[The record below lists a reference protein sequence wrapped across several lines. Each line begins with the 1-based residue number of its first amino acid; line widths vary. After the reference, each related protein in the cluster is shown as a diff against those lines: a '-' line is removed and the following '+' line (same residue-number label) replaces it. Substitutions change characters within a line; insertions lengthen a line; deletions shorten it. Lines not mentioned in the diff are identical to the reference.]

1 MISSGFFSTVRVWA
15 ACFSFPLLVLTGE
28 KAVAQ
33 MVPGMKV
40 VGEARA
46 LGLDRDH
53 KARDYTIEQ
62 LSCDHPAN
70 VLWPGEQA
78 TLKFRITNLTSEP
91 LKGKGTFEVVH
102 YGTRGKPGDI
112 WEPLFFSHGVVDSI
126 PFSVDLKARGATE
139 VTVTPR
145 VGELF
150 GGYVLVADL
159 EGHGKAFAASLVR
172 ALAPDG
178 GAERFPAYALD
189 LNGTSEEVV
198 RLFKRLGVKGAR
210 AEINVFAPEDKEY
223 EKKWQRIADWARILK
238 ENEVTLLV
246 TTASGTYPLPLG
258 TGRPHLD
265 DEATFQETKRDL
277 AWLPSAD
284 GDFQNWVQKLCG
296 TFGWPKGPIN
306 GIELWNEPW
315 EGISI
320 SGWGA
325 DMLRYREI
333 YSAMARGVEAARRDD
348 GTDVLMGGTGSS
360 SNTVDKFFSDGSDT
374 FLKWLDFCSIHYQ
387 AMAATP
393 ALMRDFLNRK
403 SPYGPVRVWDT
414 ESWIANSED
423 RVGLVVASMHAMGQ
437 ERAMGVYAGNVY
449 EPQNVVLEGGKRETV
464 VQAWSTAAAVAAS
477 TRLVG
482 QRPFR
487 ELLFQNGLPWIFV
500 FEGRPGQTEDDGTV
514 VVCGDLGGA
523 YSRNLLL
530 FRTLHGLKNQEQVRA
545 LQKKLAALPAQAPE
559 EERKALRAQLE
570 AAEVLEGGSMTIPDG
585 GGKFALMDFYG
596 NPIPAE
602 EGKITVPLNGNGY
615 YLRTNGEKGSFALL
629 LDALRQGAIAGYEPV
644 EIIPHDLTE
653 RVNAGAKLRLRLT
666 NVLNHPVA
674 GTLSVRMSER
684 DLEGEALTLQ
694 PHETRV
700 VEVKVRDVPTAANNA
715 YPLEVRFDAGQHGIA
730 YCDEEIHAN
739 VISRRAITV
748 DGKLDDW
755 KDVIPQTLGATGIG
769 ANMTEKAWLPFAKF
783 DDSLTQGLATGYLAY
798 DDDYFYFAAR
808 ITDATPD
815 DGMVRFETRSDDDYF
830 YPEVSY
836 RYDENATLAKLDKT
850 LENPVFNKEL
860 LELPEGDGRSKG
872 VWESLSTSLAVDL
885 DLPEAAPRQVAIY
898 FLSGDPLGRHNV
910 SIEMIDRRSG
920 KLLDRQVVNQFG
932 DGKYALYTLSGQVRI
947 RISSN
952 NWLKAVASGLFLDP
966 AGGGET
972 PGKTSARFIG
982 IDERTRGDW
991 KGTYGAEGYLIAG
1004 QKAEL
1009 IPAGAKLAFADEIR
1023 KIEMKWPEGV
1033 RRFSYRKRPDLPGGG
1048 PKGHDNIQIA
1058 FNVLP
1063 PDEKPWIE
1071 SPAGTPPRWMSYWD
1085 TDYEYG
1091 LNAVAPEY
1099 GGGTE
1104 IWRLQV
1110 PGMPRKHF
1118 YPRQPKSPFDGPVK
1132 NGKLVMLHEKNMRLV
1147 EAALPWSEIPKVK
1160 ERLDAGKP
1168 VKFTFRVNDNGG
1180 PSYELATERSVSK
1193 ANSITF
1199 HNDWQSHWSN
1209 ELEFGFERPD
1219 DSAR

>member
-1 MISSGFFSTVRVWA
+1 
-15 ACFSFPLLVLTGE
+15 
-28 KAVAQ
+28 
-33 MVPGMKV
+33 MVPGTRV
-40 VGEARA
+40 IGEAK
-46 LGLDRDH
+46 LLKLDRDH
-53 KARDYTIEQ
+53 KARDYTIQQ
-62 LSCDHPAN
+62 LSCDLPAN

-78 TLKFRITNLTSEP
+78 TLRFRVTNQTSAP
-91 LKGKGTFEVVH
+91 LKATGRVEVIH

-112 WEPLFFSHGVVDSI
+112 WEPLFFSNGVVDSI
-126 PFSVDLKARGATE
+126 PFAVDLKAKGETE
-139 VTVTPR
+139 ITVTPK
-145 VGELF
+145 VPATF
-150 GGYVLVADL
+150 GGYVLVAEL

-172 ALAPDG
+172 VIEPDG

-189 LNGTSEEVV
+189 LNGTSEEAA
-198 RLFKRLGVKGAR
+198 RFFKRLGVKGAR
-210 AEINVFAPEDKEY
+210 AEINVFASDDKDY
-223 EKKWQRIADWARILK
+223 EKKWSNIVNWSRALQ
-238 ENEVTLLV
+238 ENEVTLMV
-246 TTASGTYPLPLG
+246 TTASGTFPLPLE

-284 GDFQNWVQKLCG
+284 GDFQSWVRKLCG

-306 GIELWNEPW
+306 AIELWNEPW

-333 YSAMARGVEAARRDD
+333 YSAMARGVEEARKED

-393 ALMRDFLNRK
+393 ALMRDFLGRK

-437 ERAMGVYAGNVY
+437 ERAMGIYAGNVY
-449 EPQNVVLEGGKRETV
+449 EPQNIVLEGGKRTTV

-477 TRLVG
+477 TKFVG

-487 ELLFQNGLPWIFV
+487 ELLFQNGLPSVFV
-500 FEGRPGQTEDDGTV
+500 FEGRPGKSEDDGTV

-530 FRTLHGLKNQEQVRA
+530 FRTVHGLKNQEQVRA
-545 LQKKLAALPAQAPE
+545 LQKKLEMLPTGALEA
-559 EERKALRAQLE
+559 ERKALQAQLE
-570 AAEVLEGGSMTIPDG
+570 AAEVLEGGSMTISDG

-596 NPIPAE
+596 NPVPSKG
-602 EGKITVPLNGNGY
+602 GKISVPLDGNGY
-615 YLRTNGEKGSFALL
+615 YLRTNGEKGSFPQL
-629 LDALRQGAIAGYEPV
+629 LDALRAGEIAGYEPV

-653 RVNAGAKLRLRLT
+653 RVASEPKLRLKMT
-666 NVLNHPVA
+666 NVLNRSVT
-674 GTLSVRMSER
+674 GTLSVRMNGH
-684 DLEGEALTLQ
+684 DLTPVTETVSLK

-700 VEVKVRDVPTAANNA
+700 HEVKVSGVVTTPDNV
-715 YPLEVRFDAGQHGIA
+715 YPLEVKFDAGRDGVVF
-730 YCDEEIHAN
+730 CEEKIHAN
-739 VISRRAITV
+739 VISPRSISV

-755 KDVIPQTLGATGIG
+755 TDVIPQTLGAAGIG

-783 DDSLTQGLATGYLAY
+783 DDSVTQGLATGYLAY
-798 DDDYFYFAAR
+798 DDDHFYFAAR
-808 ITDATPD
+808 ISDSTPD
-815 DGMVRFETRSDDDYF
+815 DGMVRFETRNDDDYF
-830 YPEVSY
+830 YPEVAY
-836 RYDENATLAKLDKT
+836 RYDEGATMVKLDKVI
-850 LENPVFNKEL
+850 ENPVLDKEF
-860 LELPEGDGRSKG
+860 LELPEGNGRSKG
-872 VWESLSTSLAVDL
+872 VWESLSTSLAMDL
-885 DLPEAAPRQVAIY
+885 DLPETEQRQVALY

-910 SIEMIDRRSG
+910 SIEMIDRQTW
-920 KLLDRQVVNQFG
+920 KILNRQVVNKFG
-932 DGKYALYTLSGQVRI
+932 DGKYAIYNISGKVRI

-952 NWLKAVASGLFLDP
+952 NWLKGVASGVFLDP
-966 AGGGET
+966 AKE
-972 PGKTSARFIG
+972 GKRLGKASVEFVG

-991 KGTYGAEGYLIAG
+991 KGTYGADGHLVAG
-1004 QKAEL
+1004 TMEVLPSDAML
-1009 IPAGAKLAFADEIR
+1009 VFSDEIK
-1023 KIEMKWPEGV
+1023 KIEMRWPEGV

-1048 PKGHDNIQIA
+1048 PQSHDNVQIA

-1085 TDYEYG
+1085 SDYEYG
-1091 LNAVAPEY
+1091 LNAVAPKH

-1118 YPRQPKSPFDGPVK
+1118 YPRQPKSVFDGPVK
-1132 NGKLVMLHEKNMRLV
+1132 NGKLVMVREGNMRIV

-1160 ERLDAGKP
+1160 ERLDAGGRI
-1168 VKFTFRVNDNGG
+1168 KFTFRVNDNGG
-1180 PSYELATERSVSK
+1180 PSYELATARSVSK

-1209 ELEFGFERPD
+1209 ELEFGFEKPER
-1219 DSAR
+1219 AAK